1 MMALRKDNPTCWMQ
15 AKKIIYTL
23 FSDDTNSKWLKLQ
36 QRKFIQTPSK
46 ASSED
51 FIVEED
57 CKIPTELKKGFDHI
71 FEHSHVDAFWERLV
85 FKLKQA
91 TSISPVTVVSRE

>member
-1 MMALRKDNPTCWMQ
+1 MAET
-15 AKKIIYTL
+15 I
-23 FSDDTNSKWLKLQ
+23 Q

-91 TSISPVTVVSRE
+91 TSISPVTVVSRKRKNEDHLVTSLIQPMLKYVVD